1 MAFPCPAKDQK
12 EAKGSSKIQNSNQR
26 AIGGLKQN
34 WNIKPQ
40 LSPTRIKL
48 FFKVKT
54 NKILMTH
61 DCCQDLYTNPTIYMT
76 CCPDQLYD
84 NTLPPLVHLKKCF
97 FSKKL
102 LPKGK
107 RRTLGAQTLKMFQ
120 ETALNGNNLD
130 LSFKLFPSL

>member
-12 EAKGSSKIQNSNQR
+12 EAKESSKIQNS
-26 AIGGLKQN
+26 K
-34 WNIKPQ
+34 IKGQEEGPK
-40 LSPTRIKL
+40 LENKTTIVSNTHIKL

-61 DCCQDLYTNPTIYMT
+61 DCYQQLYTNPTIYMT

-97 FSKKL
+97 FSKKP

-120 ETALNGNNLD
+120 ETELNRNNLD